1 MINLDQWNIINNN
14 PDAWQLRDE
23 QLYVDI
29 AEGNMWGYGGEPKEN
44 LFLLPVDKSS
54 YHAQVN
60 VELTSK
66 RTFEQAG
73 IGVFWDKDNYIKISK
88 EMFNGEL
95 SLVFASEKGGNPSI
109 VCLVPYSGH
118 KVSLKL
124 DVKDNAVT
132 AYYRKDSSSEWNV
145 VGSTTR
151 HEGQEQGIILYTF
164 SGNKAQPNRAV
175 FSGFVY
181 Q

>member
-1 MINLDQWNIINNN
+1 MINLDLWNIVNNN
-14 PDAWQLRDE
+14 PDAWQLNDE

-44 LFLLPVDKSS
+44 LFLLPTDKTD
-54 YHAQVN
+54 YDAEVTVN
-60 VELTSK
+60 LTPN

-73 IGVFWDKDNYIKISK
+73 MGVFWDKDNYIKISK

-95 SLVFASEKGGNPSI
+95 SLVFASEKDGNPSI
-109 VCLVPYSGH
+109 VCLVPYSH
-118 KVSLKL
+118 NKVNVKL
-124 DVKDNAVT
+124 EAKDNVVT
-132 AYYRKDSSSEWNV
+132 AHFRKDNNAEWV
-145 VGSTTR
+145 LVGSTPR
-151 HEGQEQGIILYTF
+151 HKGQEQGIMLYTF

-175 FSGFVY
+175 FSGFKH